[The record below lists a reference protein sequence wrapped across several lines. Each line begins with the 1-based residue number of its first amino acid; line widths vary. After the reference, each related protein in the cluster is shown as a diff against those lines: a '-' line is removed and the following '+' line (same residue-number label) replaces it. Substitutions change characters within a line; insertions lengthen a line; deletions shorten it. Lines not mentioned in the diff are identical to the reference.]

1 MFKTT
6 PRSILM
12 GGNLIIKS
20 AMRLRINEDGTL
32 SRHTDTLTEKDIAHP
47 DYPERG
53 VPDPYNKGG
62 MIDRAPTGSGPGHYH
77 MIDALLE
84 AMLRL
89 SEQNGYERT
98 KELKN
103 IYIRAIDHFIH
114 KRNLKVKEIEGPDSP
129 NILSRFTSPRWR
141 TIKLAPFVSEAEAKE
156 KYGGLVPVVQHSR
169 HGEKT
174 INDMGRDVI
183 TGHQV
188 TAFGKKGTID
198 DPKADQGN
206 SIDSLFNPISNEIG
220 SGLDEVAPLI
230 KQHYGIPEGQRGPL
244 DGFQNDPVL
253 KRFFRSHILNL
264 ADASTGTVHALTKTE
279 MNDMGEGII
288 PQNVLKYYKQ
298 YQGTPYVAAEPH
310 DSEFD
315 TTHSGA
321 AIPAYALEREYRTG
335 TPKGKGAH
343 DRLAAM
349 KRFLQSVI
357 GDEEKGIAGMEHV
370 SPETK
375 EIARDL
381 LAREETEGAL
391 TANIASPKLAALFGV
406 GKWEG
411 RKEGLKDPRTDVSNR
426 INRGTSNPNF
436 LEYLEKLN
444 KKHGMDLTR
453 QEIVNAGS
461 NLSRTNTAKDT
472 TSKDAAKAG
481 HKFHALHAAIQN
493 RLRDQGHPEPH
504 AEARRI
510 IEGRDEQGNLSLD
523 NLDKP
528 GNLAQVE
535 DAYKM
540 LKVYN
545 EAFQHQV
552 PYRETGITKDPK
564 DMGWFYDTQR
574 DTPPTGI
581 LPSLFGEF
589 TGTGDI
595 NTIQQSFE
603 TLQTMSAIKDDR
615 VMKHVKKGYSLNSY
629 NDIRS
634 FATSVGLTSQDVYGI
649 MATKGD
655 WNVVAKQ
662 WNVSPTIVKA
672 TKVTFGGA

>member
-20 AMRLRINEDGTL
+20 AMRLRVNEDGTL
-32 SRHTDTLTEKDIAHP
+32 SRHTDTLTEEDLA
-47 DYPERG
+47 EFGGG

-89 SEQNGYERT
+89 SEKNGFERT

-114 KRNLKVKEIEGPDSP
+114 QRNLKVKEIEGPDSP

-141 TIKLAPFVSEAEAKE
+141 TNVIAPHIKESEAK
-156 KYGGLVPVVQHSR
+156 KYGGLLPVVQHSR
-169 HGEKT
+169 HGERT
-174 INDMGRDVI
+174 INDMGRDVT
-183 TGHQV
+183 TGRQV

-220 SGLDEVAPLI
+220 SGLDEIAPLI
-230 KQHYGIPEGQRGPL
+230 KQHLGISEGQRGPL
-244 DGFQNDPVL
+244 DGHQTD
-253 KRFFRSHILNL
+253 KAISRFTRSHILNL
-264 ADASTGTVHALTKTE
+264 QHSSTGTVFTLTERE
-279 MNDMGEGII
+279 MNDLGEGIL
-288 PQNVLKYYKQ
+288 PQSVIRHYREH
-298 YQGTPYVAAEPH
+298 QGKPYVAAEPH

-321 AIPAYALEREYRTG
+321 AIPAYALEREDRTG
-335 TPKGKGAH
+335 TPKGKGAY

-349 KRFLQSVI
+349 KRLLQSVI

-391 TANIASPKLAALFGV
+391 TANITSPKLSALFGV
-406 GKWEG
+406 GTWSSEE
-411 RKEGLKDPRTDVSNR
+411 RRQGLKDARTKVSKRIDRGVSNPR
-426 INRGTSNPNF
+426 F
-436 LEYLEKLN
+436 LGYLEKLN
-444 KKHGMDLTR
+444 KKHGLGLTR
-453 QEIVNAGS
+453 QDIVNAGS
-461 NLSRTNTAKDT
+461 NLAPSNTAKDT
-472 TSKDAAKAG
+472 TGQGAARAG

-493 RLRDQGHPEPH
+493 KLRDQGHPEPH

-510 IEGRDEQGNLSLD
+510 IEGRDEQGNLTLD
-523 NLDKP
+523 NLDKA

-535 DAYKM
+535 DAFKM

-574 DTPPTGI
+574 DTASTGI
-581 LPSLFGEF
+581 LPSLYGEF

-662 WNVSPTIVKA
+662 WNVSPMIVKA